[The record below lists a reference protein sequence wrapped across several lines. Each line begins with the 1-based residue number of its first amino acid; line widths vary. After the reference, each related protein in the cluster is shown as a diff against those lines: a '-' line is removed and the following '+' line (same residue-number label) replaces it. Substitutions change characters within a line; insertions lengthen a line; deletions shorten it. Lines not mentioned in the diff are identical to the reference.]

1 MRRALVVLAVLV
13 ACDRHSGGPP
23 APVTSANVA
32 ASAASAATDPATGA
46 APPAG
51 SAASLAGGTPCP
63 GDGPAASAAG
73 PTGVPV
79 ACAQFDSP
87 EDAMKAALAGDP
99 RVIAVGEAHAPKG
112 ATATSAAKRFTED
125 LLPLL
130 QGRASDLL
138 VELMMPPKGCADAAA
153 EVRQKQAP
161 ATSQQAPTNQNEYVA
176 MGDRAHA
183 LGIVPDMLRPSC
195 ADMDGVRDAGDGAI
209 EASLEMIARLSIAQ
223 AEKLVE
229 RDARTDA
236 DRGKAVVV
244 YGGMLHNDLDPPPER
259 ARWSYATAL
268 DAKTGGKLVA
278 VDLVV
283 PEFIVD
289 DATWRGF
296 PWFARYDRARL
307 GGRTTLFRVSEKS
320 FVLVFPETRR

>member
-1 MRRALVVLAVLV
+1 
-13 ACDRHSGGPP
+13 
-23 APVTSANVA
+23 
-32 ASAASAATDPATGA
+32 
-46 APPAG
+46 
-51 SAASLAGGTPCP
+51 
-63 GDGPAASAAG
+63 
-73 PTGVPV
+73 VPV
-79 ACAQFDSP
+79 ACAQYDSP
-87 EDAMKAALAGDP
+87 ADAMKAALTGDP

-112 ATATSAAKRFTED
+112 ATAPSAAKRFTED

-130 QGRASDLL
+130 AGRASDLL
-138 VELMMPPKGCADAAA
+138 VELMMPPKGYADAAA

-161 ATSQQAPTNQNEYVA
+161 ATSQQAPTNQNEYLA

-209 EASLEMIARLSIAQ
+209 EASLEMIARLSTVQ
-223 AEKLVE
+223 AGRLVD
-229 RDARTDA
+229 RDALTDA

-259 ARWSYATAL
+259 AKWSYATAL

-278 VDLVV
+278 IDLVV
-283 PEFIVD
+283 PEFILD

-307 GGRTTLFRVSEKS
+307 GARTTLFRVGEKS

>member
-13 ACDRHSGGPP
+13 ACDRHRGGPP
-23 APVTSANVA
+23 APATSANVA
-32 ASAASAATDPATGA
+32 AGAASAATGPATGA
-46 APPAG
+46 APLAG
-51 SAASLAGGTPCP
+51 SAAPLAGGTPCP
-63 GDGPAASAAG
+63 GAGAAASAPG

-79 ACAQFDSP
+79 ACAQYDSP
-87 EDAMKAALAGDP
+87 ADAMKAALTGDP

-112 ATATSAAKRFTED
+112 ATAPSAAKRFTED

-130 QGRASDLL
+130 AGRASDLL

-161 ATSQQAPTNQNEYVA
+161 ATSQQAPTNQNEYLA

-209 EASLEMIARLSIAQ
+209 EASLEMIARLSTVQ
-223 AEKLVE
+223 AGRLVD
-229 RDARTDA
+229 RDALTDA

-259 ARWSYATAL
+259 AKWSYATAL

-278 VDLVV
+278 IDLVV
-283 PEFIVD
+283 PEFILD

-307 GGRTTLFRVSEKS
+307 GARTTLFRVGEKS